1 MNKVILTGRLTRDVE
16 LRATQQGNFV
26 CEFTLATNRPVVR
39 DGERVADFVTCIV
52 WNKQAENLAKYQ
64 SKGNLIAV
72 EGNIRTDSY
81 KDKDGNTRYKTYVL
95 VNTIEYL
102 EAKKPEN
109 ASNENTSDNNASNE
123 ESNPYADFYNEH
135 QEELDLTDELP
146 F

>member
-1 MNKVILTGRLTRDVE
+1 MNKVILTGRLTRNPE
-16 LRATQQGNFV
+16 LRYTGSNIPVATFS
-26 CEFTLATNRPVVR
+26 LATNRPVTR
-39 DGERVADFVTCIV
+39 DGERVADFINCIV
-52 WNKQAENLAKYQ
+52 WNKQAENLSKYQ

-109 ASNENTSDNNASNE
+109 ASNENTSGNNASNE
-123 ESNPYADFYNEH
+123 ESNPYAEFGQQIEIDTN
-135 QEELDLTDELP
+135 ELP

>member
-16 LRATQQGNFV
+16 LRYTGSNIPVATFS
-26 CEFTLATNRPVVR
+26 LATNRPVTR
-39 DGERVADFVTCIV
+39 DGERVADFINCIV

-64 SKGNLIAV
+64 SKGNLITV

-81 KDKDGNTRYKTYVL
+81 KDKDGNIRYKTYVL

-109 ASNENTSDNNASNE
+109 VSNENTSSNNASNE
-123 ESNPYADFYNEH
+123 ESNPYAEFGKQIQIN
-135 QEELDLTDELP
+135 DEDLP

>member
-1 MNKVILTGRLTRDVE
+1 MNKVFLIGRLTRDPE
-16 LRATQQGNFV
+16 LRYTGSNTPVATFA
-26 CEFTLATNRPVVR
+26 LAVNRPFTNQS
-39 DGERVADFVTCIV
+39 GERVTDFVTCIV

-109 ASNENTSDNNASNE
+109 VSNENISGNNASNE
-123 ESNPYADFYNEH
+123 ESNPYAEFG
-135 QEELDLTDELP
+135 QQIAIDESDLP

>member
-1 MNKVILTGRLTRDVE
+1 MNKVILTGRLTRDPE
-16 LRATQQGNFV
+16 LRYTGSNIPVATFS
-26 CEFTLATNRPVVR
+26 LATNRPVVR
-39 DGERVADFVTCIV
+39 DGERVADFINCIV
-52 WNKQAENLAKYQ
+52 WNKQAENLVKYQ

-109 ASNENTSDNNASNE
+109 ASNE
-123 ESNPYADFYNEH
+123 ESNPYADFYSEH
-135 QEELDLTDELP
+135 QEELNLTDELP

>member
-1 MNKVILTGRLTRDVE
+1 MTGRLTRDVE
-16 LRATQQGNFV
+16 LRATPQGNFV

-39 DGERVADFVTCIV
+39 DGERVADFVTCVV

-109 ASNENTSDNNASNE
+109 TSNENTSGNNVSNE
-123 ESNPYADFYNEH
+123 ESNPYADFYSEH
-135 QEELDLTDELP
+135 QEELNLTDELP

>member
-1 MNKVILTGRLTRDVE
+1 MTGRLTRDPE
-16 LRATQQGNFV
+16 LRYTGNNIPVATFS
-26 CEFTLATNRPVVR
+26 LATNRPVTR
-39 DGERVADFVTCIV
+39 DGERVADFINCIV

-109 ASNENTSDNNASNE
+109 VSNENTSSNNASNE
-123 ESNPYADFYNEH
+123 EGNPYAEFGQQIQIN
-135 QEELDLTDELP
+135 DEDLP

>member
-1 MNKVILTGRLTRDVE
+1 MNKVILTGRLTRDPE
-16 LRATQQGNFV
+16 LRYTGSNIPVATFS
-26 CEFTLATNRPVVR
+26 LATNRPVTR
-39 DGERVADFVTCIV
+39 DGERVADFINCIV

-81 KDKDGNTRYKTYVL
+81 KDKDGNTRYQTYVL

-102 EAKKPEN
+102 GAKKQEN
-109 ASNENTSDNNASNE
+109 SSNENTSGNNVSNE
-123 ESNPYADFYNEH
+123 ENNPYAEFGQHIEIDTN
-135 QEELDLTDELP
+135 ELP

>member
-16 LRATQQGNFV
+16 LRCTPGGTYVATFS
-26 CEFTLATNRPVVR
+26 LATNRPVTR
-39 DGERVADFVTCIV
+39 DGERVADFINCIV

-109 ASNENTSDNNASNE
+109 ASNENTSCNNASNE
-123 ESNPYADFYNEH
+123 ESNPYAEFG
-135 QEELDLTDELP
+135 QQIAIDESDLP

>member
-1 MNKVILTGRLTRDVE
+1 MTGRLTRDVE
-16 LRATQQGNFV
+16 LRYTGSNIPVATFS
-26 CEFTLATNRPVVR
+26 LATNRPVTR
-39 DGERVADFVTCIV
+39 DGERVADFINCIV

-102 EAKKPEN
+102 EAKKLEN
-109 ASNENTSDNNASNE
+109 ASSENTSSNNASNE
-123 ESNPYADFYNEH
+123 ESNPYAEFGKQIQIN
-135 QEELDLTDELP
+135 DEDLP

>member
-16 LRATQQGNFV
+16 LRATPQGNFV

-64 SKGNLIAV
+64 NKGNLIAV
-72 EGNIRTDSY
+72 EGNIRTNSY
-81 KDKDGNTRYKTYVL
+81 KDKNGNTRYKTYVL

-102 EAKKPEN
+102 GAKKQEN
-109 ASNENTSDNNASNE
+109 SSNENTNGNNASNE
-123 ESNPYADFYNEH
+123 ESNPYAEFG
-135 QEELDLTDELP
+135 QQIAIDESDLP

>member
-1 MNKVILTGRLTRDVE
+1 MTGRLTRDPE
-16 LRATQQGNFV
+16 LRYTGNNIPVATFS
-26 CEFTLATNRPVVR
+26 LATNRPVTR
-39 DGERVADFVTCIV
+39 DGERVADFINCIV

-102 EAKKPEN
+102 DAKKPEN
-109 ASNENTSDNNASNE
+109 VSNENTSSNNASNE
-123 ESNPYADFYNEH
+123 EGNPYAEFGQQIQIN
-135 QEELDLTDELP
+135 DEDLP

>member
-1 MNKVILTGRLTRDVE
+1 MTGRLTRDVE
-16 LRATQQGNFV
+16 LRATPQGNFV

-52 WNKQAENLAKYQ
+52 RNKQAENLAKYQ

-102 EAKKPEN
+102 GAKKQEN
-109 ASNENTSDNNASNE
+109 SSNENTSGNNVSNE
-123 ESNPYADFYNEH
+123 ESNPYADFYSEH
-135 QEELDLTDELP
+135 QEELNLTDELP